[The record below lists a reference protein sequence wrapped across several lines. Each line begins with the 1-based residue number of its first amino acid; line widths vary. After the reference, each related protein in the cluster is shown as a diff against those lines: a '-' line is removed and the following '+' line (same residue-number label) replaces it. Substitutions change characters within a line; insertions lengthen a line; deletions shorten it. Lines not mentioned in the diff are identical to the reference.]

1 MSLHRVPY
9 STVQAVEMKLDLSRK
24 KPRQGSSQQAHPP
37 PLYATGPSPLQIL
50 FSVGNFCSQTDP
62 KQWPGTFDE
71 KYKGKTRYLVYSSS
85 KSDREKYREAVEKW
99 NRIKAE
105 VDARK
110 YDAEK
115 EARESEKKRLESV
128 TKTGESNNRKYNPRL
143 VKAAIRKYGVSR
155 TRLRFDLDLPHV
167 SSTRQERDIEP
178 KRKQSQQKK
187 RHCTKQEKNAGDE
200 EPISRSGRPPC
211 RHFAAV
217 FFFSTFWA
225 SQLRSI
231 TSL

>member
-1 MSLHRVPY
+1 MMSLHRVPY

-24 KPRQGSSQQAHPP
+24 KLRQGSSQQAHPP

-50 FSVGNFCSQTDP
+50 FSVGSFFALKLILSGG
-62 KQWPGTFDE
+62 PGTFDE

-128 TKTGESNNRKYNPRL
+128 TKTGESKNRKYNLRL
-143 VKAAIRKYGVSR
+143 VKTAIRKYGVSR
-155 TRLRFDLDLPHV
+155 TRH
-167 SSTRQERDIEP
+167 
-178 KRKQSQQKK
+178 
-187 RHCTKQEKNAGDE
+187 
-200 EPISRSGRPPC
+200 
-211 RHFAAV
+211 
-217 FFFSTFWA
+217 
-225 SQLRSI
+225 
-231 TSL
+231 